1 MTSLAFFHSVSSLT
15 QHTQEL
21 TVDSL
26 DKVGQGWSAL
36 SFLDAEP
43 VLLSGVQHLVLAS
56 DIIRHQLH
64 SQLHDFSPGFFTEI
78 IHHSISVIIIRRL
91 GVPFLLPRNFSVSPL
106 VLLVGQLHTVQLVEL
121 GVDRTRRS

>member
-1 MTSLAFFHSVSSLT
+1 LY
-15 QHTQEL
+15 
-21 TVDSL
+21 
-26 DKVGQGWSAL
+26 
-36 SFLDAEP
+36 AEP
-43 VLLSGVQHLVLAS
+43 VSVPVIQYRVSALNISRS
-56 DIIRHQLH
+56 QLH
-64 SQLHDFSPGFFTEI
+64 GQLHDFSLGFFTEI